1 VGSAHPSF
9 SMEDIA
15 AKQPEMYKVVGTALD
30 SEGKSHN
37 LYEVQYVPRRGM
49 RGERQY
55 VCALCGRLSWRSETV
70 RVEGKRYCLVNR
82 CAQEKQDDR
91 RRNRS

>member
-1 VGSAHPSF
+1 VSYAHPSF

-30 SEGKSHN
+30 SEGTSHN
-37 LYEVQYVPRRGM
+37 LYEVQYVPRKGVKD
-49 RGERQY
+49 ERQY
-55 VCALCGRLSWRSETV
+55 VCALCGRLSWKSETV
-70 RVEGKRYCLVNR
+70 RVEGKRYCLVNG

-91 RRNRS
+91 RRNHS

>member
-1 VGSAHPSF
+1 VGYAHPSF

-30 SEGKSHN
+30 SEGTPHN
-37 LYEVQYVPRRGM
+37 LYEVQYVPRKGVKD
-49 RGERQY
+49 ERQY
-55 VCALCGRLSWRSETV
+55 VCALCGRLSWKSETV
-70 RVEGKRYCLVNR
+70 RVEGKRYCLVNG

-91 RRNRS
+91 RRNHS